1 MIWIGHAR
9 QQCRILLHQSPLKQT
24 VHANWV
30 IHVHL
35 SHLKQTVHANWVIHV
50 HLSHLKQ
57 TVHANWVIHV
67 YLSHLKQTVHAN
79 FILWLFNS
87 VYNDFRQVSM
97 HVDSTLM
104 ISVSKEVYDFMRS
117 IFRPYLFCFTC
128 QFRYLSNFHLYN
140 LVTCCCFALL
150 KMCIALKTILY

>member
-1 MIWIGHAR
+1 MELWTYQRTWILINILVRNAVYTMIWIGHAK
-9 QQCRILLHQSPLKQT
+9 QQCRILLHQSP
-24 VHANWV
+24 
-30 IHVHL
+30 
-35 SHLKQTVHANWVIHV
+35 
-50 HLSHLKQ
+50 LKQ

-104 ISVSKEVYDFMRS
+104 LSVSKEVYDFMRS